1 MAERQANGRKNNPQR
16 TQEDILDVATEE
28 FSTHGLAGARVD
40 QIAERTRTS
49 KRMIYYYFGSKE
61 ALYLAVLERSYRKI
75 RTLEADL
82 ELANLPPEDALRT
95 LIATTFD
102 HDEANPDFVRL
113 VSIENIHHA
122 AHMMRSEAIRDLNVS
137 VIQMIEAIIERG
149 IADGT
154 FRRKADPIDIHML
167 ISAFC
172 FFRVSNRYTFGT
184 IFRRDLS
191 EPQTIER
198 HRTMIADAVVSYLKC
213 EETAGGG
220 SSVTREALSPKVSWG
235 PQGGVSRQS

>member
-1 MAERQANGRKNNPQR
+1 MAPRSENGRKNDPQR
-16 TQEDILDVATEE
+16 TREDILIVATEE
-28 FSTHGLAGARVD
+28 FATHGLAGARVD
-40 QIAERTRTS
+40 AIAERTRTS

-61 ALYLAVLERSYRKI
+61 GLYLSVLERSYRKI

-82 ELANLPPEDALRT
+82 RLSNLEPEEALRT
-95 LIATTFD
+95 LISTTFE

-122 AHMMRSEAIRDLNVS
+122 AHMLRSEAIRDLNVS
-137 VIQMIEAIIERG
+137 VIETIAGILERG
-149 IADGT
+149 HASGA
-154 FRRKADPIDIHML
+154 FRRKADPIDVHML

-191 EPQTIER
+191 DKETMTR
-198 HRTMIADAVVSYLKC
+198 HKGMIADAVISYLK
-213 EETAGGG
+213 EPAG
-220 SSVTREALSPKVSWG
+220 
-235 PQGGVSRQS
+235 

>member
-1 MAERQANGRKNNPQR
+1 MAERAENGRKNDPQR
-16 TQEDILDVATEE
+16 TQADILVVATKE
-28 FSTHGLAGARVD
+28 FATHGLAGARVD
-40 QIAERTRTS
+40 AIAEKTRTS

-61 ALYLAVLERSYRKI
+61 GLYLAVLEQSYRKI
-75 RTLEADL
+75 RSLEADL
-82 ELANLPPEDALRT
+82 QLSNLEPEAALRT

-122 AHMMRSEAIRDLNVS
+122 AHMLRSDAIRDLNVS
-137 VIQMIEAIIERG
+137 VIETIAKILERG
-149 IADGT
+149 FEQGI
-154 FRRKADPIDIHML
+154 FHRKADPIDVHMM

-191 EPQTIER
+191 ESETIDR
-198 HRTMIADAVVSYLKC
+198 HRGMIADAVVSYLKSC
-213 EETAGGG
+213 P
-220 SSVTREALSPKVSWG
+220 SPAA
-235 PQGGVSRQS
+235 

>member
-1 MAERQANGRKNNPQR
+1 MVARAENGRKNDPQR
-16 TQEDILDVATEE
+16 TKEDILIVATDE
-28 FSTHGLAGARVD
+28 FATHGLAGARVD
-40 QIAERTRTS
+40 AIAEKTRTS

-61 ALYLAVLERSYRKI
+61 GLYLSVLERSYRKI

-82 ELANLPPEDALRT
+82 QLSSLAPEAALRT
-95 LIATTFD
+95 LISTTFD
-102 HDEANPDFVRL
+102 HDQANPEFVRL

-137 VIQMIEAIIERG
+137 VIETIAGILERG
-149 IADGT
+149 VAEGV
-154 FRRKADPIDIHML
+154 FQRKADPIDVHML

-191 EPQTIER
+191 EPETMQR
-198 HRTMIADAVVSYLKC
+198 HKGLIADAVLSYLK
-213 EETAGGG
+213 
-220 SSVTREALSPKVSWG
+220 S
-235 PQGGVSRQS
+235 

>member
-1 MAERQANGRKNNPQR
+1 MAIKRENGRKNDPQR

-28 FSTHGLAGARVD
+28 FATHGLAGGRVD
-40 QIAERTRTS
+40 AIAEKTRTS

-61 ALYLAVLERSYRKI
+61 GLYLAVLERSYRKI

-82 ELANLPPEDALRT
+82 ELANLPPEEALRT
-95 LIATTFD
+95 LISTTFD

-122 AHMMRSEAIRDLNVS
+122 AHMLRSEAIRDLNVS
-137 VIQMIEAIIERG
+137 VIETIAAIIRRG
-149 IADGT
+149 VDDGV
-154 FRRKADPIDIHML
+154 FVRDADPVDVHML

-191 EPQTIER
+191 EPEFYKR
-198 HRTMIADAVVSYLKC
+198 HKQMISDAVLSYLKN
-213 EETAGGG
+213 T
-220 SSVTREALSPKVSWG
+220 
-235 PQGGVSRQS
+235 

>member
-1 MAERQANGRKNNPQR
+1 MAARPENGRKNDPQR
-16 TQEDILDVATEE
+16 TQEDILIVATEE

-40 QIAERTRTS
+40 AIAERTRTS

-61 ALYLAVLERSYRKI
+61 GLYLAVLERSYRKI
-75 RTLEADL
+75 RTLEEDL
-82 ELANLPPEDALRT
+82 HLGNLPPEEALRR

-122 AHMMRSEAIRDLNVS
+122 AHMMRSDAIRDLNVS
-137 VIQMIEAIIERG
+137 VIETIAGILERG
-149 IADGT
+149 VAEGV
-154 FRRKADPIDIHML
+154 FRREADPIDIHMM

-191 EPQTIER
+191 DTETMAR
-198 HRTMIADAVVSYLKC
+198 HKGMIADAVIRYL
-213 EETAGGG
+213 TAI
-220 SSVTREALSPKVSWG
+220 
-235 PQGGVSRQS
+235 

>member
-1 MAERQANGRKNNPQR
+1 MAAKRENGRKNDPQR

-28 FSTHGLAGARVD
+28 FATHGLAGGRVD
-40 QIAERTRTS
+40 AIAEKTRTS

-61 ALYLAVLERSYRKI
+61 GLYLAVLERSYRKI

-82 ELANLPPEDALRT
+82 ELANLPPEEALRT
-95 LIATTFD
+95 LISTTFD
-102 HDEANPDFVRL
+102 HDEANPEFVRL

-122 AHMMRSEAIRDLNVS
+122 AHMLRSEAIRDLNVS
-137 VIQMIEAIIERG
+137 VIEMIAAIIRRG
-149 IADGT
+149 VAEGT
-154 FRRKADPIDIHML
+154 FSRDADPVDIHML

-191 EPQTIER
+191 APEFYDR
-198 HRTMIADAVVSYLKC
+198 HKKLIADAVISYL
-213 EETAGGG
+213 TAP
-220 SSVTREALSPKVSWG
+220 EPDH
-235 PQGGVSRQS
+235 

>member
-1 MAERQANGRKNNPQR
+1 MAPRSENGRKNDPQR
-16 TQEDILDVATEE
+16 TREDILIVATEE
-28 FSTHGLAGARVD
+28 FATHGLAGARVD
-40 QIAERTRTS
+40 AIAERTRTS

-61 ALYLAVLERSYRKI
+61 GLYLSVLERSYRKI

-82 ELANLPPEDALRT
+82 RLSNLEPEEALRT
-95 LIATTFD
+95 LISTTFE

-122 AHMMRSEAIRDLNVS
+122 AHMLRSEAIRDLNVS
-137 VIQMIEAIIERG
+137 VIETIAGILERG
-149 IADGT
+149 HASGA
-154 FRRKADPIDIHML
+154 FRRKADPIDVHML

-191 EPQTIER
+191 DKETMTR
-198 HRTMIADAVVSYLKC
+198 HKGMIADAVISYLR
-213 EETAGGG
+213 EPAG
-220 SSVTREALSPKVSWG
+220 
-235 PQGGVSRQS
+235 

>member
-1 MAERQANGRKNNPQR
+1 MAERQMNGRKNDPQR

-40 QIAERTRTS
+40 AIAERTRTS

-82 ELANLPPEDALRT
+82 ALANLPPENALRT

-122 AHMMRSEAIRDLNVS
+122 AHMLRSEAIRELNVS
-137 VIQMIEAIIERG
+137 VIQTIDAIVQRG
-149 IADGT
+149 LADGT
-154 FRRKADPIDIHML
+154 FCRKADPIDIHMM

-191 EPQTIER
+191 EPATLER
-198 HRTMIADAVVSYLKC
+198 HRTMIADAVVSYLKGG
-213 EETAGGG
+213 ETVGAAG
-220 SSVTREALSPKVSWG
+220 RP
-235 PQGGVSRQS
+235 